1 MPSAPHDPPGPSPGP
16 RPGPGADR
24 LEPSRLAAIVA
35 VGSELLGSDRLD
47 TNSLRLTEVLERH
60 GYELR
65 RKVVVGD
72 DPGEIAGILRQ
83 LAEEHSVVLVTGGL
97 GPTADD
103 VTREAA
109 AVAFGRTLTEDG
121 SIVRWLEERF
131 RAYGRE
137 MPAVNRR
144 QAMVPDGDAEVLANR
159 QGSAPGLRFDTPGGS
174 TFLFPGVPRELEG
187 MIEEH
192 FEPWLSLRSGG
203 GGRERVVLRTAG
215 LPESEVEERI
225 APAYAEF
232 GREAITVLAGAGEVQ
247 VRGVAAGPE
256 GERRALLSAI
266 EARLAELL
274 GEGVYSHRE
283 DETLEAV
290 VGRLLAERG
299 QTLVTAESCTGGLL
313 AERITRVPGSSA
325 WFLGGAVS
333 YSNALK
339 TDLLGVPES
348 LLAEHGAVS
357 EPVARAMAE
366 GARRRLGADWAV
378 AITGIAGPDGGS
390 DEKPVG
396 TVDLAWAGPD
406 GETVHRRRRFLADR
420 DRVRALSALTAL
432 EWLRR
437 RLLAGPRAEDAE
449 STP

>member
-1 MPSAPHDPPGPSPGP
+1 
-16 RPGPGADR
+16 
-24 LEPSRLAAIVA
+24 
-35 VGSELLGSDRLD
+35 
-47 TNSLRLTEVLERH
+47 
-60 GYELR
+60 
-65 RKVVVGD
+65 
-72 DPGEIAGILRQ
+72 
-83 LAEEHSVVLVTGGL
+83 
-97 GPTADD
+97 
-103 VTREAA
+103 
-109 AVAFGRTLTEDG
+109 
-121 SIVRWLEERF
+121 
-131 RAYGRE
+131 
-137 MPAVNRR
+137 
-144 QAMVPDGDAEVLANR
+144 
-159 QGSAPGLRFDTPGGS
+159 
-174 TFLFPGVPRELEG
+174 
-187 MIEEH
+187 
-192 FEPWLSLRSGG
+192 
-203 GGRERVVLRTAG
+203 
-215 LPESEVEERI
+215 
-225 APAYAEF
+225 
-232 GREAITVLAGAGEVQ
+232 
-247 VRGVAAGPE
+247 
-256 GERRALLSAI
+256 
-266 EARLAELL
+266 
-274 GEGVYSHRE
+274 
-283 DETLEAV
+283 
-290 VGRLLAERG
+290 
-299 QTLVTAESCTGGLL
+299 VTAESCTGGLL

>member
-1 MPSAPHDPPGPSPGP
+1 MPSAPTSLPSF
-16 RPGPGADR
+16 RPDR
-24 LEPSRLAAIVA
+24 SRLAAIVA
-35 VGSELLGSDRLD
+35 VGSELLGPDRLD

-60 GYELR
+60 GFELR
-65 RKVVVGD
+65 RKAVVGD
-72 DPGEIAGILRQ
+72 DREEIAGLLRD
-83 LAEEHSVVLVTGGL
+83 LSEGHAVVLVTGGL

-109 AVAFGRTLTEDG
+109 ADAFGRTLTEDA

-131 RAYGRE
+131 RAFGQP
-137 MPAVNRR
+137 MPSVNRR
-144 QAMVPDGDAEVLANR
+144 QAMVPDGDVEVLANR
-159 QGSAPGLRFDTPGGS
+159 RGSAPGLRFDTPGGS

-192 FEPWLSLRSGG
+192 FQPWLAARSGG
-203 GGRERVVLRTAG
+203 AGRERVVLRTAG

-225 APAYAEF
+225 APAYGEF

-247 VRGVAAGPE
+247 VRGVASGPE
-256 GERRALLSAI
+256 AERRARLAAI
-266 EARLAELL
+266 EERLAELL
-274 GEGVYSHRE
+274 GEGVYSHRA

-299 QTLVTAESCTGGLL
+299 ETLVTAESCTGGLL
-313 AERITRVPGSSA
+313 AERITRVAGSSA
-325 WFLGGAVS
+325 WFLGGAVT

-339 TDLLGVPES
+339 TGLLGVPES

-357 EPVARAMAE
+357 EAVARAMAE

-378 AITGIAGPDGGS
+378 AITGVAGPGGGS

-406 GETVHRRRRFLADR
+406 GETVHRRRRFLGDR
-420 DRVRALSALTAL
+420 DRIRRLSALTAL

-437 RLLAGPRAEDAE
+437 RLLSGPRPAGSGSE
-449 STP
+449 P